1 MNLYGQFY
9 RSILLPA
16 FDGLIKGRK
25 TVQYWRRAEQRQWLN
40 RQELESHQL
49 ADLQRIVGF
58 ANAHCEYYRNEW
70 SHLGLNPGS
79 LQSFHDF
86 HCWPLLTREVIRE
99 NRSRLQSQV
108 SVKRITKSTG
118 GSSGQ
123 PLVFD
128 LDSESNERRTAM
140 MYRGYSWAG
149 CSPGTRRMMI
159 WGADLNQP
167 SRMKSIKVWLH
178 HRFEQQRIMNCFE
191 FSDGNLRMQFHR
203 MNRFRPEVIVAYTN
217 PLYEFCKHLQAN
229 AMEPKG
235 VRSIIVGAEKL
246 YDFQRELIERVFR
259 APVFETYGSREFMLI
274 GAECDLHSGM
284 HLSVDNLYV
293 EVVND
298 DGTPTPDGLE
308 GNVVITDLFNHGMP
322 FIRYLNGDRAIAGFT
337 QCACGRGLPLL
348 RSVVGRQLDIL
359 STPSGAVIPGE
370 LFPHLFKDFASIR
383 RFQVHQHQRDEVEI
397 RIVGDSRLNSD
408 TIQLIRDKI
417 DQSVGGQ
424 LKIRLERVD
433 DIPLTAAGKH
443 QVVVNHLARK
453 RVSV

>member
-1 MNLYGQFY
+1 MNLYGQLY

-16 FDGLIKGRK
+16 FDGLVKGRK

-40 RQELESHQL
+40 RQDLESQQL
-49 ADLQRIVGF
+49 ADLQSIVACAM
-58 ANAHCEYYRNEW
+58 ANCEYYRNEW
-70 SHLGLNPGS
+70 SQLGLCPNN
-79 LQSFHDF
+79 LQSFQDF
-86 HCWPLLTREVIRE
+86 LRWPLLTREAIRE

-108 SVKRITKSTG
+108 AVNRITKSTG

-128 LDSESNERRTAM
+128 LDAESNERRTAM

-159 WGADLNQP
+159 WGADLNQ
-167 SRMKSIKVWLH
+167 SSLLKSIKVWLH
-178 HRFEQQRIMNCFE
+178 HRFEQQRVMNCFE
-191 FSDGNLRMQFHR
+191 FSEGNLRKQFRR
-203 MNRFRPEVIVAYTN
+203 MNRYRPEVIVAYTN
-217 PLYEFCKHLQAN
+217 PLYEFCKHLKAN

-235 VRSIIVGAEKL
+235 IHSIIVGAEKI
-246 YDFQRELIERVFR
+246 YDFQRELIEQVFR

-274 GAECDLHSGM
+274 GAECELHCGL

-293 EVVND
+293 EVVNE
-298 DGTPTPDGLE
+298 DGTPTPNGLE
-308 GNVVITDLFNHGMP
+308 GNVVITDLFNRGMP

-348 RSVVGRQLDIL
+348 RRVVGRQLDIL

-397 RIVGDSRLNSD
+397 MIVGDDQLNSA
-408 TIQLIRDKI
+408 TCQLIQDKI
-417 DQSVGGQ
+417 SKSIGGQ
-424 LKIRLERVD
+424 LTVRLERVD
-433 DIPLTAAGKH
+433 DIPLTPAGKH
-443 QVVVNHLARK
+443 QVVVNHLAKK